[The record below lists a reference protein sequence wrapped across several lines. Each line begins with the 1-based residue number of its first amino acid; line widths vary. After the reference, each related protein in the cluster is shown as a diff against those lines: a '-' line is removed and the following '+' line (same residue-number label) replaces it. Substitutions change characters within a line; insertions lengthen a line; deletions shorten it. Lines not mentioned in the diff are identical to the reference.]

1 MTSTTPDSGAPVAE
15 VNLAISGMTCA
26 SCVARVEKKLN
37 KLPGVRASVNLAT
50 DEARLELSETGAH
63 LDTADL
69 LAQVSAAGYEAR
81 LISRTDLT
89 PAAGSGTDTSAGAR
103 AGTTNPHDDAHPAT
117 ANPSAQAES
126 ARAAATREA
135 ADAQASARIAS
146 LRRRF
151 WISLALSI
159 PVVAL
164 SMIPALQFPYWQ
176 WVIGALT
183 LPIALW
189 CGWPFH
195 RSAAAALRHGS
206 TTMDTL
212 ISLGTL
218 ASLGWSIWALL
229 WGGAGGADY
238 RMSMTGIHAL
248 ATGAPHGSHVYFE
261 TAAMIVTFLLLGRW
275 LETRSRR
282 SAGDALRSLLAL
294 GADDARRVR
303 TASGADVDEIIPA
316 SDLAVG
322 DEFLVA
328 PGTKIATDGVV
339 VSGITA
345 VDASLLTGESTP
357 IDVGPGD
364 EVTGATLTTAGAI
377 RVRATRVGR
386 DTTLAQMGRLL
397 TRAQSGKAPVQALAD
412 RVSAVFVPAV
422 ILIALATFGVRL
434 ALGNPLDLAIMTAI
448 TVLVVACP
456 CALGLATPTAL
467 MVGSGRASQRGILI
481 HGPETLESAH
491 SVDTII
497 LDKTGTL
504 TTGTM
509 AVDRVILPP
518 AGTDGAAGG
527 GVAQKEAAEKEATE
541 KETAYQENALNEATE
556 ALALAASVENYS
568 EHPLARAIVAR
579 AREEGLQLAPATDF
593 ENLAGQGVR
602 ATIGGRRYYAASP
615 RALREAGVDLSEWEN
630 VLEEA
635 ASAGASL
642 VMLARETGAREALA
656 LVTVRDQLRPTSA
669 AAVAEL
675 KELGLTPILASGDNA
690 ATTRAVARA
699 AGIDIVHAEVL
710 PEDKVRV
717 VEAVR
722 AEGRRVAM
730 VGDGVNDAAALA
742 AADLSIAMGSG
753 TDVAKAASDITIVNS
768 DLRNVG
774 AALRISA
781 ATLRVIRQN
790 LAWAFGYN
798 LVAIPAAVAGIILP
812 GLAAAAMAS
821 SSVIVVL
828 NSLRLRRA
836 E

>member
-1 MTSTTPDSGAPVAE
+1 MSEPSQAAAAPSYPIARNTTSSASEKLDAAPVAE

-50 DEARLELSETGAH
+50 DEARLELSETGAQ
-63 LDTADL
+63 LDTADF

-81 LISRTDLT
+81 LISRT
-89 PAAGSGTDTSAGAR
+89 GTI
-103 AGTTNPHDDAHPAT
+103 NPYDDAHPAT
-117 ANPSAQAES
+117 TNPNTHADA
-126 ARAAATREA
+126 ARAATATREA

-151 WISLALSI
+151 WISLTLSI

-248 ATGAPHGSHVYFE
+248 ATGAAHGSHVYFE

-339 VSGITA
+339 VSGTTA

-509 AVDRVILPP
+509 AVDRVTLPP
-518 AGTDGAAGG
+518 AGADGAAGG
-527 GVAQKEAAEKEATE
+527 VVATK
-541 KETAYQENALNEATE
+541 E
-556 ALALAASVENYS
+556 ALALAASVDNYS

-602 ATIGGRRYYAASP
+602 ATIGGQRYYAASP
-615 RALREAGVDLSEWEN
+615 RALREAGVDLSEWES

-635 ASAGASL
+635 ASGGASL
-642 VMLARETGAREALA
+642 VMLAREGEVSEALA

-675 KELGLTPILASGDNA
+675 KDLGLTPILASGDNA

-710 PEDKVRV
+710 PADKVLV
-717 VEAVR
+717 VEAAR
-722 AEGRRVAM
+722 AAGARVAM

-798 LVAIPAAVAGIILP
+798 LIAIPAAVAGIILP

>member
-1 MTSTTPDSGAPVAE
+1 
-15 VNLAISGMTCA
+15 
-26 SCVARVEKKLN
+26 
-37 KLPGVRASVNLAT
+37 
-50 DEARLELSETGAH
+50 
-63 LDTADL
+63 
-69 LAQVSAAGYEAR
+69 
-81 LISRTDLT
+81 
-89 PAAGSGTDTSAGAR
+89 
-103 AGTTNPHDDAHPAT
+103 
-117 ANPSAQAES
+117 
-126 ARAAATREA
+126 
-135 ADAQASARIAS
+135 
-146 LRRRF
+146 
-151 WISLALSI
+151 
-159 PVVAL
+159 
-164 SMIPALQFPYWQ
+164 MIPALQFPYWQ

-218 ASLGWSIWALL
+218 ASLGWSTWALL

-248 ATGAPHGSHVYFE
+248 ATGAAHGSHVYFE

-303 TASGADVDEIIPA
+303 TATGADVDEIIPA
-316 SDLAVG
+316 SELAVG

-339 VSGITA
+339 VSGTTA

-422 ILIALATFGVRL
+422 ILIALVTFGVRL

-481 HGPETLESAH
+481 HGPETLENAH

-509 AVDRVILPP
+509 ALDRVVLPP
-518 AGTDGAAGG
+518 AGAGG
-527 GVAQKEAAEKEATE
+527 RGAVATR
-541 KETAYQENALNEATE
+541 TE

-568 EHPLARAIVAR
+568 EHPLARAIVAGAR
-579 AREEGLQLAPATDF
+579 AEGLELRPATDF

-602 ATIGGRRYYAASP
+602 ATIGGQRYYAASP
-615 RALREAGVDLSEWEN
+615 RALREAGVDVADWEST
-630 VLEEA
+630 LEEA
-635 ASAGASL
+635 ASGGASL
-642 VMLARETGAREALA
+642 VMLARCDAARGSEALA
-656 LVTVRDQLRPTSA
+656 LITVRDQLRPTSA

-675 KELGLTPILASGDNA
+675 KNLGLTPILASGDNA

-699 AGIDIVHAEVL
+699 AGIDTVHAEVL
-710 PEDKVRV
+710 PADKVRV
-717 VEAVR
+717 VEAAR
-722 AEGRRVAM
+722 AAGARVAM

-798 LVAIPAAVAGIILP
+798 LIAIPAAVAGIILP
-812 GLAAAAMAS
+812 GLAAAAMAA